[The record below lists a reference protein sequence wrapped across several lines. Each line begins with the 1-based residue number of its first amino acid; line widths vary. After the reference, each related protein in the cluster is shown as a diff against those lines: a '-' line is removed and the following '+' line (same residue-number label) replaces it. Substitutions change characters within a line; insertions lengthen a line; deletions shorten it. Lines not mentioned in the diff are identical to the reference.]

1 MKAGTTKCKVT
12 QKEFLEKLTEY
23 RGNAY
28 RTYTEMGVPYSLY
41 LKWREDPK
49 FEEALQKAR
58 TKLIEFAEN
67 KLDDLIEAGNERMIR
82 FFLSCK
88 GGYSE
93 KREVTLNSTNT
104 IDINTALE
112 DIKRELGEE

>member
-1 MKAGTTKCKVT
+1 MAGKTNCKVT
-12 QKEFLEKLTEY
+12 KKEFLAQLYENN
-23 RGNAY
+23 GNAY
-28 RTYTEMGVPYSLY
+28 KTYTDLGVPYSLY
-41 LKWREDPK
+41 LKWREDPE
-49 FEEALQKAR
+49 FEEELQKTR
-58 TKLIEFAEN
+58 KKTVEFAEN
-67 KLDDLIEAGNERMIR
+67 KLQDLIEAGNERMIR

>member
-28 RTYTEMGVPYSLY
+28 RTYTELGVPYSLY

-49 FEEALQKAR
+49 FEEELQKAR

-67 KLDDLIEAGNERMIR
+67 KLDDLIEAGNEKMIK
-82 FFLSCK
+82 FLLATK
-88 GGYSE
+88 GGYTE
-93 KREVTLNSTNT
+93 KKEVTLNSTNVV
-104 IDINTALE
+104 DINTALDE
-112 DIKRELGEE
+112 IRSELSTE

>member
-12 QKEFLEKLTEY
+12 QKEFLEKLNEY

-28 RTYTEMGVPYSLY
+28 RTYTELGVPYSVY
-41 LKWREDPK
+41 LKWRKDPK
-49 FEEALQKAR
+49 FEEELQKAR

-67 KLDDLIEAGNERMIR
+67 KLDDLIEAGNEKMIR

-93 KREVTLNSTNT
+93 KKEVTLNTTNT
-104 IDINTALE
+104 VDLQLALNE
-112 DIKRELGEE
+112 IKKELETE